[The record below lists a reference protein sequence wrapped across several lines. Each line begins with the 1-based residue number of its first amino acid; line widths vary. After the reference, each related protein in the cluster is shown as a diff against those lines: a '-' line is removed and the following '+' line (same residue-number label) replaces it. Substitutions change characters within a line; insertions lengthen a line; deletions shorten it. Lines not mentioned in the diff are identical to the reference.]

1 MRGLS
6 WRPARLS
13 RPAGRVVVHIGRNK
27 AGSTTIQQY
36 CLARRERLLTE
47 GVRYVLFGHM
57 AGSVPGVDGF
67 PYVPQLADHARRH
80 AAETI
85 LVSNEFM
92 FGWPF
97 EYTEAMARDLA
108 GLDVRILGYIRP
120 YAPWVRPC
128 YADEVWGGR
137 LKQNF
142 DAYLESLWPRI
153 SAWPFLRGFGECFG
167 SRNVRVRGLDDALI
181 RGPGLIGDFR
191 LALGLGP
198 DTEAVAPA
206 NVAAHWAVLEALRAL
221 VPEESELG
229 WPQPMEAA
237 IEALKPKLEAC
248 AVAHAAALAEPE
260 FFTEDQATR
269 LGKLYEEDVT
279 RIATAF
285 GMPVSVVT
293 QPPIRRSTCP
303 SWALLPAAFLW
314 DAARS
319 ASADPL
325 TAPLGGTLADMATA
339 LRRVT

>member
-1 MRGLS
+1 
-6 WRPARLS
+6 
-13 RPAGRVVVHIGRNK
+13 VVHIGRNK
-27 AGSTTIQQY
+27 AGSTTIQHY
-36 CLARRERLLTE
+36 CLARRERLLRE

-85 LVSNEFM
+85 FVSNEFM

-108 GLDVRILGYIRP
+108 GLDVRILAYIRP
-120 YAPWVRPC
+120 YAPWVRSC

-137 LKQNF
+137 IKQDF
-142 DAYLESLWPRI
+142 DSYLESLWPRI

-167 SRNVRVRGLDDALI
+167 PRNVRVRALDDALI
-181 RGPGLIGDFR
+181 GGPGLIGDFR
-191 LALGLGP
+191 SALGLVP
-198 DTEAVAPA
+198 DPEAVAPA
-206 NVAAHWAVLEALRAL
+206 NVASHWAVLETLRAL
-221 VPEESELG
+221 VPEESEVG

-248 AVAHAAALAEPE
+248 AAAHAGALPEAE

-269 LGKLYEEDVT
+269 LGRLYEEDVT
-279 RIATAF
+279 RIATTF
-285 GMPVSVVT
+285 EMPLSVAT
-293 QPPIRRSTCP
+293 LPPIRRSPCP
-303 SWALLPAAFLW
+303 SWRLLPAAFLR
-314 DAARS
+314 DAARA

-325 TAPLGGTLADMATA
+325 TASLGATLAEMAAA
-339 LRRVT
+339 LCRVT